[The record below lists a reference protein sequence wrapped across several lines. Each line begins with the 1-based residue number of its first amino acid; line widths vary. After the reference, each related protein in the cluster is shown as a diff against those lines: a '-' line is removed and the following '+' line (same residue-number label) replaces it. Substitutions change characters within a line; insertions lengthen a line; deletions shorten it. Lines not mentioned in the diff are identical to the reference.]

1 MSATPSASPGIETRL
16 HDADAGVRRL
26 ALIELADDGN
36 PDDLGPLTEALAA
49 DAAAEVRAQ
58 AATLL
63 AGWGGAAVVDA
74 LGAALL
80 DPEAAVREAAAE
92 ALAEL
97 KDPVDGERLLPGL
110 ERALGPL
117 AGPTPSPQTASPTA
131 PLAAPLAAPRTAPA
145 AANRGAADALPPRPA
160 PGAAALPDAAFAAA
174 AALRALKALRLPGAQ
189 APAERALGHADAAVR
204 REAVAVLGW
213 LKSQP
218 ALPRLAQIATDD
230 PDAEVRR
237 AASGALGL
245 APAETSPA
253 VLPALLG
260 ALRDPVWIVREEAAT
275 TLAKL
280 QPATALDAL
289 LLAMQD
295 EAWQVRLRAARAL
308 GRLHDGRA
316 LPALVTALDHEA
328 GNLRREA
335 AIALGEL
342 GDPQALAPLTARA
355 ADPDPEVRKAVRVAL
370 QRLEARGA
378 GAAA

>member
-117 AGPTPSPQTASPTA
+117 AGPTPSPQTASLT
-131 PLAAPLAAPRTAPA
+131 APLAAPRTAPA
-145 AANRGAADALPPRPA
+145 AAAANGGAADAPPRPA
-160 PGAAALPDAAFAAA
+160 PGTAALPDAAFAAA

-280 QPATALDAL
+280 QPAAALDAL